1 MDMARPEQAA
11 EPDVVLPP
19 TPASAMSA
27 GGSGRGDD
35 HGRREHETA
44 GPGRRDEHVI
54 DDDLLRLA
62 LDENEDL
69 FHRIRPSFVGRPP
82 RRFISHRLPVE

>member
-1 MDMARPEQAA
+1 
-11 EPDVVLPP
+11 
-19 TPASAMSA
+19 MSA

-35 HGRREHETA
+35 HGRRERETV
-44 GPGRRDEHVI
+44 GLGRRGEHVI

-62 LDENEDL
+62 FDEDEDL
-69 FHRIRPSFVGRPP
+69 FHGIRPSFVGRPP